1 MAKIK
6 FIRPIA
12 GYKADEV
19 VDLKDQKLI
28 RSFTQNNFAVEVVEV
43 KKGEDDEDCG
53 CGGKSGEKEALTQ
66 ENETLKAD
74 LATSNGKVAE
84 LEGKLAQEV
93 EAKTAAETSLQESID
108 SSKAKETELTQVK
121 SELEDLKKENEA
133 LKADLKKA
141 KSSSN
146 QNKSGS
152 NPK

>member
-1 MAKIK
+1 
-6 FIRPIA
+6 
-12 GYKADEV
+12 
-19 VDLKDQKLI
+19 
-28 RSFTQNNFAVEVVEV
+28 
-43 KKGEDDEDCG
+43 
-53 CGGKSGEKEALTQ
+53 
-66 ENETLKAD
+66 
-74 LATSNGKVAE
+74 
-84 LEGKLAQEV
+84 LAQEV